1 MKVFVAVPSY
11 DAKLTASCAQ
21 SLFKAAHNCALHG
34 IELHPHFIHGG
45 IFIDHVRSLIVQRFL
60 ETDCTH
66 LFFIDADIGFES
78 DALAGLVMSGFPV
91 SAGIYTKRAT
101 EDDLS
106 GKTLFNAKVHEPQ
119 ERVRDWLRMDCVAT
133 GFMCIERRVL
143 EIMSGFAKTII
154 LDKEVPMVF
163 HFSTDNGRFVGEDY
177 SFCNDYNKLY
187 EEKVFNEPIWAY
199 PDINFDHDGFL
210 GNLHE
215 SLSEGRDVR
224 EQIQA

>member
-34 IELHPHFIHGG
+34 IELYPHFIHGG

-91 SAGIYTKRAT
+91 SAGVYTKRAK

-106 GKTLFNAKVHEPQ
+106 GKTLFNASVHEPQ
-119 ERVRDWLRMDCVAT
+119 EVDRGWLRMDRVAT
-133 GFMCIERRVL
+133 GFLCIERSVL
-143 EIMSGFAKTII
+143 EVMSEEAETII

-163 HFSTDNGRFVGEDY
+163 HFSTKNGKFVGEDY
-177 SFCNDYNKLY
+177 SFCDDYNELH
-187 EEKVFNEPIWAY
+187 EKGVFDQPIWAF
-199 PDINFDHDGFL
+199 PDINFNHDGYV

-215 SLSEGRDVR
+215 TLIEEPCDT
-224 EQIQA
+224 